1 MKMIHRPWFWAFCL
15 ALGVA
20 ALDQGAKTWVLGL
33 NMGLGSG
40 PVIPGPLRITLTQNT
55 GISYGFFQ
63 SDGPLTRWVLAA
75 FALAVTVA
83 LGIWA
88 RQSERLLGA
97 LGLGL
102 IMGGAVGNVA
112 DRVLRGAVVDF
123 IDARAF
129 HFPWIFNPAD
139 AAITVGIIFLIA
151 DSLLVHRGQ
160 PV

>member
-1 MKMIHRPWFWAFCL
+1 MKLIHRPWFWAFCL

-20 ALDQGAKTWVLGL
+20 ALDQSAKAWVLGL

-40 PVIPGPLRITLTQNT
+40 PAIPGPLRITLTQNT

-63 SDGPLTRWVLAA
+63 SDGPATRWVLAA
-75 FALAVTVA
+75 FALAVTIA

-88 RQSERLLGA
+88 RQSERLVGA

-102 IMGGAVGNVA
+102 IMGGALGNVA

-123 IDARAF
+123 IDARALN
-129 HFPWIFNPAD
+129 FPWIFNPAD
-139 AAITVGIIFLIA
+139 AAITIGIMFLIA
-151 DSLLVHRGQ
+151 DSLLAPKAQAV
-160 PV
+160 